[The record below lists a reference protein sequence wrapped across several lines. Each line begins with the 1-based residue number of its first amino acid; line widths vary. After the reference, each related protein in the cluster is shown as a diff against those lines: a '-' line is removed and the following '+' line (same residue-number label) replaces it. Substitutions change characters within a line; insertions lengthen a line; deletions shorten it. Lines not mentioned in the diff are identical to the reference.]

1 MIQNTLTF
9 MVMKLQKPDE
19 GKNCKKREE
28 RCLKSKTILRKLNK
42 LHAEPRRY
50 ENLGYSWTD
59 NSDIPYNN
67 DSFFS

>member
-9 MVMKLQKPDE
+9 MVMKLQNHDE
-19 GKNCKKREE
+19 GKNCKKCEE
-28 RCLKSKTILRKLNK
+28 RCLKSKTFLRKVNK

-50 ENLGYSWTD
+50 DNPDYSWTD
-59 NSDIPYNN
+59 HSNIPDNN